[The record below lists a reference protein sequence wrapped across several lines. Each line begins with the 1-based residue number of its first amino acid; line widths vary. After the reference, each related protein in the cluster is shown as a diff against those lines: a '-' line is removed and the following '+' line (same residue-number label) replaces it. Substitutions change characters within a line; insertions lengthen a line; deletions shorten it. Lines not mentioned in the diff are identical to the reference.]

1 MHKHP
6 HPDFGVYLHIP
17 FCEKKCVYCDFYSI
31 EKMEHMDIFIS
42 QIIKEIKYTSQQSQ
56 QYFRPATSIFFGG
69 GTPSLLSAI
78 QMQKI
83 INEIHTSIAI
93 HPNAE
98 WTMECNPGT
107 ITLDSLKAYKDL
119 GINRLSFGIQSFNQ
133 KELDFLH
140 RIHSPMES
148 IEAVSLARQA
158 GFDNINIDLI
168 FALPDQQ
175 MNSWK
180 QTLEMAIELQTEHIS
195 AYSLIFEEKTPLYTM
210 LQKGLVKPSEEEKD
224 ADMYAYTIE
233 TLISAGYSQYE
244 VSNFAKDGYSCVH
257 NRTYWQAREYIAFG
271 PSAHGF
277 LHNKRYWN
285 YRNLIRYFEAVE
297 KNGKGEANVEE
308 LSAYNRL
315 FETVFLSFRAEG
327 LNINEINTEFDIDI
341 LSILEKEFA
350 LWKQEKLIELHDSMI
365 SLTAKGY
372 ALCDELSVRIIASL
386 EVFLGQEWD
395 NQGYQ
400 EDESEEEDTIVYT
413 LPILEV

>member
-1 MHKHP
+1 
-6 HPDFGVYLHIP
+6 
-17 FCEKKCVYCDFYSI
+17 
-31 EKMEHMDIFIS
+31 MEHMDIFIS

-69 GTPSLLSAI
+69 GTPSLLSAT

-257 NRTYWQAREYIAFG
+257 NRTYWQAKEYIAFG

-327 LNINEINTEFDIDI
+327 LNINDIDTEFDIDI

>member
-1 MHKHP
+1 MVEISLY
-6 HPDFGVYLHIP
+6 FHIP
-17 FCEKKCVYCDFYSI
+17 FCEKKCVYCDFYSL

-119 GINRLSFGIQSFNQ
+119 GINRLSFGIQSFHQ

-140 RIHSPMES
+140 RIHSPIES

-175 MNSWK
+175 MNSWQ

-233 TLISAGYSQYE
+233 TLTSAGYSQYE

-257 NRTYWQAREYIAFG
+257 NRTYWQAKEYIAFG

-277 LHNKRYWN
+277 LNNKRYWN

-327 LNINEINTEFDIDI
+327 LNINDINTEFDIDI
-341 LSILEKEFA
+341 VSILEKEFA
-350 LWKQEKLIELHDSMI
+350 LCKQEKLIELHDSMI

-413 LPILEV
+413 LPILDV

>member
-1 MHKHP
+1 
-6 HPDFGVYLHIP
+6 
-17 FCEKKCVYCDFYSI
+17 
-31 EKMEHMDIFIS
+31 
-42 QIIKEIKYTSQQSQ
+42 
-56 QYFRPATSIFFGG
+56 
-69 GTPSLLSAI
+69 
-78 QMQKI
+78 
-83 INEIHTSIAI
+83 
-93 HPNAE
+93 
-98 WTMECNPGT
+98 MECNPGT

-119 GINRLSFGIQSFNQ
+119 GINRLSFGIQSFHQ

-140 RIHSPMES
+140 RIHSPIES

-175 MNSWK
+175 MNSWQ

-233 TLISAGYSQYE
+233 TLTSAGYSQYE

-257 NRTYWQAREYIAFG
+257 NRTYWQAKEYIAFG

-327 LNINEINTEFDIDI
+327 LNINDIKTEFDIDI

-413 LPILEV
+413 LPILDV

>member
-1 MHKHP
+1 
-6 HPDFGVYLHIP
+6 
-17 FCEKKCVYCDFYSI
+17 
-31 EKMEHMDIFIS
+31 MEHMDIFIS

-69 GTPSLLSAI
+69 GTPSLLSAT

-107 ITLDSLKAYKDL
+107 ITLESLKAYKDL
-119 GINRLSFGIQSFNQ
+119 GINRLSFGIQSFHQ

-233 TLISAGYSQYE
+233 TLTSAGYSQYE

-257 NRTYWQAREYIAFG
+257 NRTYWQAKEYIAFG

-327 LNINEINTEFDIDI
+327 LNINEINTEFNIDI

-350 LWKQEKLIELHDSMI
+350 LWKQEELIELHHSII

-386 EVFLGQEWD
+386 EAFLGQEWD

-413 LPILEV
+413 LPILDV